1 MTALKIEWVD
11 RGIEPQSPPNP
22 NFPNGVDAD
31 LRSNRNAPSCKTDL
45 PYPARRCG
53 QYVIYCGKCG
63 LRVMVTTA
71 GRRDDPR
78 SVLMNCKLH

>member
-1 MTALKIEWVD
+1 M
-11 RGIEPQSPPNP
+11 
-22 NFPNGVDAD
+22 FPNGMDAD
-31 LRSNRNAPSCKTDL
+31 LRSNRNAPSCKADL

-53 QYVIYCGKCG
+53 QYVIYCGTCG